1 MLMGH
6 ISCHISSISNTSVSF
21 LNLVFLF
28 VSASFT
34 KVLEFNCLLYAN
46 LLMFQIYCPT
56 RMDNR
61 GSTVI
66 AVTFS
71 EGLCCYSKHGEKIG
85 SSQKFN

>member
-1 MLMGH
+1 
-6 ISCHISSISNTSVSF
+6 
-21 LNLVFLF
+21 
-28 VSASFT
+28 
-34 KVLEFNCLLYAN
+34 
-46 LLMFQIYCPT
+46 
-56 RMDNR
+56 MDNR